1 MTTIILA
8 EIAQSNNITLKNHF
22 VEGLPYKPYHCNEKG
37 YLRIASRYKAL
48 LSQHIQFN
56 QPGKTSW
63 IVIDCDEP
71 NIIDELKKENA
82 NFPVPNFVVSN
93 PKNYHSHLYFGLELP
108 VLRTACARRKPIDYL
123 ACVEYELRRIFKGD
137 PGYSGLIAKNPMHP
151 YWDTDILNTD
161 LWMLEDFREHM
172 TVPSHV
178 PTKEVLHSE
187 LGRNVTVFNTVRE
200 IAYKNLLAFRVGGG
214 NQEGF
219 FEFVRQ
225 ECERING
232 TFKEQLPEAEIKS
245 IARSVSKWTWRQYTG
260 VRGGA
265 DWQQY
270 VQDTHTPEIQRERQ
284 KFWADA
290 QKESSKNHL
299 RTARILQAKGLSQK
313 QIAEKIG
320 VDPRTIRR
328 LFESK

>member
-1 MTTIILA
+1 MANNTLA
-8 EIAQSNNITLKNHF
+8 EITKSNNTTLKNHF

-37 YLRIASRYKAL
+37 YLRIAGRDKAL

-56 QPGKTSW
+56 QPGKTNW

-71 NIIDELKKENA
+71 NIIDELKNKNV
-82 NFPVPNFVVSN
+82 NFPAPNFVVSN

-108 VLRTACARRKPIDYL
+108 VLRTACARRKPIHYL
-123 ACVEYELRRIFKGD
+123 ACVEHELCWIFKGD

-151 YWDTDILNTD
+151 YWDTEILNTD

-172 TVPSHV
+172 TVSSHV

-214 NQEGF
+214 SQEGF

-260 VRGGA
+260 MRGSEQ
-265 DWQQY
+265 WQHY
-270 VQDTHTPEIQRERQ
+270 VQDTHTSEIQLERQ
-284 KFWADA
+284 KLSADVRSN
-290 QKESSKNHL
+290 QSKNDL
-299 RTARILQAKGLSQK
+299 RTARILQAKGFSQMH
-313 QIAEKIG
+313 IAEKLG
-320 VDPRTIRR
+320 VSLRTVKY
-328 LFESK
+328 LLK